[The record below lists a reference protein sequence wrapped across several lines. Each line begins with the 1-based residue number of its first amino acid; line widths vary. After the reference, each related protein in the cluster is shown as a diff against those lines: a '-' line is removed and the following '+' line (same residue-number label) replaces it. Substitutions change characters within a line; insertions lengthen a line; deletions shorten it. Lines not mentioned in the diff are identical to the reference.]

1 MHTVME
7 ILKYIL
13 FNYSWN
19 MLLGGI
25 GIVYELTVLEMDDC
39 GAIHI
44 PLFVWHDTVSN
55 SRPGDDVT
63 RNRHDDDI

>member
-1 MHTVME
+1 
-7 ILKYIL
+7 
-13 FNYSWN
+13 